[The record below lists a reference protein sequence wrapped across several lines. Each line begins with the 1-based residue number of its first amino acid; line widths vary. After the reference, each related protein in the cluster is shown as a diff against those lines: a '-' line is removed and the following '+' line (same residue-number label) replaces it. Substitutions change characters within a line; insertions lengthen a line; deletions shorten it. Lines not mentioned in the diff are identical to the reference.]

1 MSNDGP
7 LDDAFGLTP
16 QPKGSKELITD
27 QLLNGD
33 SNLKNDYEYARKNM
47 QSLIETGITALD
59 ELASV
64 AEQSQNPRAYE
75 VLASLIKTLAETN
88 KDLLNLTGLR
98 RTIEPSTVQ
107 TNQTINSVNNA
118 VFIGTNAELQK
129 ALKSI
134 QSEMPNFVKSQN
146 NGRPIIDG
154 EAT

>member
-16 QPKGSKELITD
+16 QPKDSKELITN

-47 QSLIETGITALD
+47 QSLIETGINALD

-134 QSEMPNFVKSQN
+134 QNEMPNFVKSQN
-146 NGRPIIDG
+146 NGRLIIDG